1 MLEADNMVVGG
12 DVVDPPRR
20 LNIILLWLLLNGDD
34 EKNDNDA
41 DDRVDLPTKEEG
53 WEVVKAREPR
63 SRTKLVVDAM
73 SMDNEGRILLWAG
86 WCGCDLEDKGIL
98 VFGK

>member
-1 MLEADNMVVGG
+1 MIKSASWTADEEEAADAESATEGDAFHSILAQCESNVHVTNGRLVLEADNMVVGG

-20 LNIILLWLLLNGDD
+20 LNIILLLLDGGDD

-53 WEVVKAREPR
+53 
-63 SRTKLVVDAM
+63 
-73 SMDNEGRILLWAG
+73 
-86 WCGCDLEDKGIL
+86 
-98 VFGK
+98 

>member
-12 DVVDPPRR
+12 DVVDP
-20 LNIILLWLLLNGDD
+20 LDGGDD

-53 WEVVKAREPR
+53 
-63 SRTKLVVDAM
+63 
-73 SMDNEGRILLWAG
+73 
-86 WCGCDLEDKGIL
+86 
-98 VFGK
+98 